1 MKKLITVFFILSIFA
16 LNISAQTPKW
26 TTYTPQNTSLM
37 LPDNNV
43 DHLATDPNGT
53 IWIGTYFSGLVK
65 FDGTNWTNFNPNN
78 SPLKDNTITDLI
90 VYNNTVWISTYVH
103 GLYKYDGSNWV
114 NYTAANSGIL
124 NDYTYCVTN
133 DGGGNIWVGIFNGNA
148 SNAGVVRFNGVSTW
162 SPYSFT
168 DTYNYKN
175 VESIAKDNSGNIWCG
190 TNIGAYKFDGSSWTS
205 YTKENTGGGLCGN
218 YVKTIAV
225 DPSGNIWFGCEDKD
239 PATGYWIG
247 GGLSKFN
254 GSSWTNYTPSNSNL
268 KTGYISSIAF
278 RNNEV
283 WVGTGFCGQVSDNL
297 GLYKFDGTTWTN
309 YYNDNNTFP
318 GTCVNDLV
326 VDKNG
331 NLWIGSYLGLTKVDF
346 NPTDVKETE
355 AIPTSFKLNQNYPNP
370 FNPETVISYQ
380 LPVRGKVRLSVAD
393 LLGREVAVLVD
404 EVQPA
409 GTHHSTFSTA
419 RKVLSSGV
427 YFYKLQ
433 TENFVDVK
441 KMMIIK

>member
-1 MKKLITVFFILSIFA
+1 MKKLITVFFILSILA

-26 TTYTPQNTSLM
+26 TTYTPQNTSSM

-43 DHLATDPNGT
+43 DYLATDQNGN

-65 FDGTNWTNFNPNN
+65 FDGTNWTNYNTTN
-78 SPLKDNTITDLI
+78 SPLPDKTITDVTIDPSGNIWLCDYGNG
-90 VYNNTVWISTYVH
+90 V
-103 GLYKYDGSNWV
+103 YKYDGVNWTHYSTANGLSSDYV
-114 NYTAANSGIL
+114 NTIIADKN
-124 NDYTYCVTN
+124 
-133 DGGGNIWVGIFNGNA
+133 GNIWIGLSVSGPNYYGLMKYNKSSWVGY
-148 SNAGVVRFNGVSTW
+148 T
-162 SPYSFT
+162 FT
-168 DTYNYKN
+168 NTYNFFSA
-175 VESIAKDNSGNIWCG
+175 ESIAEDLSGNIWAG
-190 TNIGAYKFDGSSWTS
+190 TQIGLYKFNGTSWTI
-205 YTKENTGGGLCGN
+205 YTKETTGGNLCGN
-218 YVKTIAV
+218 YIKTIAV

-239 PATGYWIG
+239 PATGSWIG

-254 GSSWTNYTPSNSNL
+254 GSTWTSNTPSNSNL
-268 KTGYISSIAF
+268 KTGYVSAVAF

-283 WVGTGFCGQVSDNL
+283 WVGTGFCGQVSDDL

-309 YYNDNNTFP
+309 YYNDSNTFP

-331 NLWIGSYLGLTKVDF
+331 NLWIGSSWGLTKVDF

-355 AIPTSFKLNQNYPNP
+355 SIPTSFKLNQNYPNP

-380 LPVRGKVRLSVAD
+380 LPVSGKVRLSVSD

-409 GTHHSTFSTA
+409 GIHHSTFSSARTA
-419 RKVLSSGV
+419 LSSGV